1 MVFRC
6 NGSERLILLC
16 PKLSSAPFFLNFE
29 IHFVS
34 SHDYLMTSKDSQELN
49 LLNLPLSNYALF
61 SSFSFLFFLFLTA
74 QQSFELYI
82 C

>member
-6 NGSERLILLC
+6 SGSERLILLC

-29 IHFVS
+29 IHFVLS
-34 SHDYLMTSKDSQELN
+34 QDYLMTSKDSQELN

-61 SSFSFLFFLFLTA
+61 SSFSFLFLFLTA